1 MMTEGDIK
9 LSDSRVHSGGGSKIK
24 QSRLETLPPS
34 SSSSQSKEDTAV
46 VFSSQKSQFADYTTW
61 KGIETKTG
69 IEREDALSF
78 LLKELLDNALDYLE
92 STQHRDNGTAH
103 ILQQEPQIHVIVKKY
118 QGKYIR
124 IAVCNSNY
132 ARDDDYD
139 DKSKAVFSKQTLKN
153 IFDFDRYHSSKRNQ
167 FKITK
172 GALGDALKEVLCI
185 PHVLARDAGML
196 EEQECSSFPLYILSQ
211 QQHKLFQI
219 ELVTDRI
226 NQIIRSKINEL
237 GFDSAATADLVIV
250 NSGDTEIIL
259 TVPMI
264 NFNDY
269 SHEILKPFLDKIE
282 DLDNQ
287 LQSYNNSSGCT
298 EINDEFR
305 GRDEFS
311 E

>member
-139 DKSKAVFSKQTLKN
+139 DKSKAVFSKQTIKI
-153 IFDFDRYHSSKRNQ
+153 IFDFDR
-167 FKITK
+167 
-172 GALGDALKEVLCI
+172 
-185 PHVLARDAGML
+185 
-196 EEQECSSFPLYILSQ
+196 
-211 QQHKLFQI
+211 
-219 ELVTDRI
+219 
-226 NQIIRSKINEL
+226 
-237 GFDSAATADLVIV
+237 
-250 NSGDTEIIL
+250 
-259 TVPMI
+259 
-264 NFNDY
+264 
-269 SHEILKPFLDKIE
+269 
-282 DLDNQ
+282 
-287 LQSYNNSSGCT
+287 
-298 EINDEFR
+298 
-305 GRDEFS
+305 
-311 E
+311 